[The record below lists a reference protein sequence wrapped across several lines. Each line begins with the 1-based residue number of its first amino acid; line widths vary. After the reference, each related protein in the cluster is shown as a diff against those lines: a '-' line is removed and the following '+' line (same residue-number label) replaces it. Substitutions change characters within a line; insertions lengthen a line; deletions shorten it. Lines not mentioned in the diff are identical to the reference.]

1 VSGPV
6 DAVQCRL
13 DGAKVASC
21 LCCGNDKLDNSD
33 AEKPQR
39 AEQPLLL
46 GSGVDREVDPNG
58 LGKPSLEPAFLSLVI
73 CS

>member
-21 LCCGNDKLDNSD
+21 LCCGNDWLDNSD
-33 AEKPQR
+33 AEKPQRASR

-46 GSGVDREVDPNG
+46 GSGVDRQVAPNG
-58 LGKPSLEPAFLSLVI
+58 LGKPSLDTIPYLI
-73 CS
+73 